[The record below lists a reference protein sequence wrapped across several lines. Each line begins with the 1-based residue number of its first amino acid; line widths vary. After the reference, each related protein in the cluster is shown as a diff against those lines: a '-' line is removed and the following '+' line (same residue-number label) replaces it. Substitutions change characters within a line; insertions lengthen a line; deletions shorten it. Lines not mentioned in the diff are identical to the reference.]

1 MDIDHLNEVISASGK
16 TIKSIALKMGL
27 SRQSLYLKMNGK
39 REFKASEVYKLCE
52 ILRLTNEEKERIF
65 FTNEVDKNDNRVI
78 LPRSA
83 EK

>member
-1 MDIDHLNEVISASGK
+1 MDIDYLNEVIAASGK